1 MDKRAQTAAL
11 NSRVFGRDL
20 SESKNM
26 NSTLIQVSL
35 SKLLSPN
42 FIAKQKK
49 KLMNN
54 TGTQKEYTVQS
65 SKTITKNM

>member
-20 SESKNM
+20 SEGKNM

-49 KLMNN
+49 KLMSN
-54 TGTQKEYTVQS
+54 TGTQKEYAVQS
-65 SKTITKNM
+65 SKTFIKNM